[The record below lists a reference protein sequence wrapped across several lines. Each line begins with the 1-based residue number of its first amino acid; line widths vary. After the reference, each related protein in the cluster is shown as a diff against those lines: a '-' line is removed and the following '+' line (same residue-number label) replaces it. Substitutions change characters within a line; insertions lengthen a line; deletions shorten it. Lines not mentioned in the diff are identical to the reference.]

1 MKNRVAILGLGL
13 MGSGMAHRLL
23 SSEFQLS
30 VYSRTREKAKP
41 LADAGAFVAG
51 SPAEAAARLPHSSR
65 LNQLQIQHAVE
76 PEDPRDQIQ

>member
-51 SPAEAAARLPHSSR
+51 SPAEAAARAEVIISMVSDDIASLP
-65 LNQLQIQHAVE
+65 
-76 PEDPRDQIQ
+76 